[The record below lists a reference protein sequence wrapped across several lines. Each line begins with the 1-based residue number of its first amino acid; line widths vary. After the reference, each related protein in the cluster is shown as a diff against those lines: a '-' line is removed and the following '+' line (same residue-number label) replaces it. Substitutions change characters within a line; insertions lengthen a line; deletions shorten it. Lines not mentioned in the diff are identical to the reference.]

1 MEMGGL
7 DPVWT
12 GYSGWYS
19 IGFFG
24 SCCVGLKGGVVVQN
38 GPEFWCRLLVISFVA
53 GFVLGY
59 GVAVYVAITL
69 FR

>member
-12 GYSGWYS
+12 GHHCGHCNWHDDTH
-19 IGFFG
+19 
-24 SCCVGLKGGVVVQN
+24 CAGLTGGVVVQN
-38 GPEFWCRLLVISFVA
+38 KPEFWYRLLVISFLV

-59 GVAVYVAITL
+59 GVAVYVAVML
-69 FR
+69 ER